1 MRLLLAFFTAIVFL
15 IIPSAESSA
24 GELNSELIIEENSEL
39 NDEANDYLFFNP
51 PSRSRQPGGTRR
63 PLQLSRRD
71 MWMLRFGW
79 DIGFNVGTSH
89 SLTDVSGTSAN
100 QKPSFLNTQ
109 WNTTSLN
116 VGVFGRYKFHEFFAV
131 RGAFNYGK
139 IHGADS
145 LAAGRTRDFYF
156 NNKIYEI
163 AVIGEVYAPK
173 LYNNFPFDFYAY
185 LGLAGFY
192 HNPDLTVPDPANF
205 QFDDYSKFQPAIPM
219 GIGGY
224 YVISSDFRI
233 GYEIGWRKTFFD
245 YLDGFTRTWSRG
257 NDSYY
262 FSKVKISYFIPDMR
276 RRW

>member
-1 MRLLLAFFTAIVFL
+1 MRLLLAFFTAIIFL
-15 IIPSAESSA
+15 ILTSSESKA
-24 GELNSELIIEENSEL
+24 GELNSNLGFEL
-39 NDEANDYLFFNP
+39 NTNLKNELNELFSFRP
-51 PSRSRQPGGTRR
+51 PGRSRQPGGTRR

-71 MWMLRFGW
+71 IWLLRYGW
-79 DIGFNVGTSH
+79 DIGINIGTSH
-89 SLTDVSGTSAN
+89 SLTDVSGTSVD
-100 QKPSFLNTQ
+100 QRPSFLNTQ
-109 WNTTSLN
+109 WSTTSIN
-116 VGVFGRYKFHEFFAV
+116 AGVFGRYKFHEFFAV
-131 RGAFNYGK
+131 RGAINYGK

-156 NNKIYEI
+156 NNNVFEL

-173 LYNNFPFDFYAY
+173 AYYGSPFDFYAF

-192 HNPDLTVPDPANF
+192 HNPDLSVPDPDNF
-205 QFDDYSKFQPAIPM
+205 EFDDFSKFQPAIPM

-224 YVISSDFRI
+224 YMINSDFRI

-245 YLDGFTRTWSRG
+245 YLDGFTRPWSRG

-262 FSKVKISYFIPDMR
+262 FTQIKFSYFIPDMI

>member
-1 MRLLLAFFTAIVFL
+1 MRLLLAFFTAIILLFVTPVDL
-15 IIPSAESSA
+15 VA
-24 GELNSELIIEENSEL
+24 GELSSELSLELKAEL
-39 NDEANDYLFFNP
+39 NDEASEYFLFSP

-71 MWMLRFGW
+71 MWLLRFGW
-79 DIGFNVGTSH
+79 DIGINIGTSH
-89 SLTDVSGTSAN
+89 SLTDVSGSSVN

-109 WNTTSLN
+109 WNTTSIN
-116 VGVFGRYKFHEFFAV
+116 AGIFTRYKFHEFFAGRV
-131 RGAFNYGK
+131 AINYGR

-156 NNKIYEI
+156 NNSILEL
-163 AVIGEVYAPK
+163 ALIGEVYLPK
-173 LYNNFPFDFYAY
+173 PHYTFPFDFYGY

-192 HNPDLTVPDPANF
+192 HNPELTVPDPDNF
-205 QFDDYSKFQPAIPM
+205 QFDDFSKFQPAIPM

-224 YVISSDFRI
+224 YVINSDFRV
-233 GYEIGWRKTFFD
+233 GFEIGWRKTFSD
-245 YLDGFTRTWSRG
+245 YLDGFTRPWSRG

-262 FSKVKISYFIPDMR
+262 FSKVTFSYFIPDMV